1 MTRAQIMMGELE
13 ARAEE
18 ILRCKA
24 DLFEKIE
31 EAEEQGDETGV
42 GLLPDEYKA
51 LEAEYDECME
61 TFAIYDRFGYDARE
75 GEGYNLYD

>member
-13 ARAEE
+13 ARAEA
-18 ILRCKA
+18 ILRRKA
-24 DLFEKIE
+24 DLFEEIE

-42 GLLPDEYKA
+42 GLLTDEYKA

-61 TFAIYDRFGYDARE
+61 TFAIYDRFGYDARG

>member
-1 MTRAQIMMGELE
+1 MTRASIMMSDLE

-18 ILRCKA
+18 ILRRKA
-24 DLFEKIE
+24 DLFEEIE

-42 GLLPDEYKA
+42 GLLTDEYKA

-61 TFAIYDRFGYDARE
+61 TFAIYDEFGYDARE